1 MISLCN
7 TFKVCRVDNNTP
19 GFVPDF
25 NNYCHF
31 FGGLFCVLFVVLFG
45 LFSKS
50 HSYSV
55 FTYFL
60 NIWSFA
66 LFIFCLPAT
75 VFTASLVP
83 FALWVEL
90 APGPLFCMAE
100 V

>member
-7 TFKVCRVDNNTP
+7 TFKVCSIDSNTP

-31 FGGLFCVLFVVLFG
+31 FGGLFCVLFAVLFG
-45 LFSKS
+45 LCSESRSF
-50 HSYSV
+50 SV

-60 NIWSFA
+60 NIWSFI
-66 LFIFCLPAT
+66 LFIFCLPVT
-75 VFTASLVP
+75 VFTASLAL
-83 FALWVEL
+83 FAFWVEL
-90 APGPLFCMAE
+90 APGPLFLMVE